1 MKVKVPHKNYGIT
14 ELYDTI
20 AMTMGHKNVSELEY
34 DCCKVNI
41 AKNIQDGIYDKYIE
55 LGKEQKISEQDVRVG
70 ITMLLA
76 CSGPKV
82 DENLA
87 DDEVEVFDGFICQ
100 QKGAQVC

>member
-1 MKVKVPHKNYGIT
+1 MKLKVPSKNYGIT

-20 AMTMGHKNVSELEY
+20 ATEMGFVAVQNLEY
-34 DCCKVNI
+34 DCRKVNI
-41 AKNIQDGIYDKYIE
+41 AKNIQDGIYEKYAE
-55 LGKEQKISEQDVRVG
+55 LGKEQKISEQDVRIG

-87 DDEVEVFDGFICQ
+87 DNEVEVFDGFIC
-100 QKGAQVC
+100 